1 MRIPDLIK
9 LSCSQCFTG
18 NAFHLGRIVP
28 WLAAEPP
35 QGTAATLS
43 PGAGD
48 MRVAGVLGQT
58 AAPGGAAVPSGGQGH
73 GLSLRGSLPM
83 LCITGSLE
91 VPKWNCI
98 TK

>member
-48 MRVAGVLGQT
+48 IRVAGGVGTDCCSWRCCCAFRWAGTWAEPEGQ
-58 AAPGGAAVPSGGQGH
+58 PPNPLH
-73 GLSLRGSLPM
+73 HR
-83 LCITGSLE
+83 
-91 VPKWNCI
+91 
-98 TK
+98 